1 MANRNIRG
9 DRSDTI
15 FQRHFVAVVVLVVV
29 VTDVIVAVVVVR
41 YDGGGGGC
49 GVGGDNIG
57 CPKKNFLALSRIPRI
72 EIFFIVEITDKEPSL
87 SQFWRNLVDVKMVKI
102 RHLIGHFSYINKN
115 LKNIFLEKETP

>member
-1 MANRNIRG
+1 MAIGLVNLTVHSVRQKSTGTTKKMANRNIRG

-49 GVGGDNIG
+49 GVGGDNIKT
-57 CPKKNFLALSRIPRI
+57 CCSFP
-72 EIFFIVEITDKEPSL
+72 T
-87 SQFWRNLVDVKMVKI
+87 
-102 RHLIGHFSYINKN
+102 
-115 LKNIFLEKETP
+115 